1 MDACGKVRA
10 RREPIRS
17 ICTNVHLTPARWPH
31 LLRTPSR
38 VTQPLMFF
46 KRAMKPA
53 AASTGVDVLRDVVQA
68 EMKGADPDSARLVVA
83 VAGLLASVAHADRR
97 YTPQEKA
104 YMHDALRRLD
114 GLTAE
119 GADAICALIEKQGLI
134 IGAHNPQGFTRELR
148 ERTDV
153 ELRREVLE
161 VLVDLAAAD
170 GELSLS
176 ETDLLRRTCA
186 ALGLA
191 PQDYL
196 DAQQRH
202 RDKLSTLK

>member
-1 MDACGKVRA
+1 MLTTTSMQACHSVSALSTLITQSARA
-10 RREPIRS
+10 AALAAHSCSRY
-17 ICTNVHLTPARWPH
+17 PAI
-31 LLRTPSR
+31 
-38 VTQPLMFF
+38 MFF

-53 AASTGVDVLRDVVQA
+53 APNTGTDVLREVVQT
-68 EMKGADPDSARLVVA
+68 EMKGADQESARIVVA

-97 YTPQEKA
+97 YTAQEKA
-104 YMHDALRRLD
+104 YMHDALQRLD

-119 GADAICALIEKQGLI
+119 GADAVCAVIEKQGVV
-134 IGAHNPQGFTRELR
+134 IGAHNPQAFTRELR
-148 ERTDV
+148 DRTDV

-176 ETDLLRRTCA
+176 ETDLLRRTCS
-186 ALGLA
+186 ALGLE

-196 DAQQRH
+196 SAQERH
-202 RDKLSTLK
+202 REKLSTLKK

>member
-1 MDACGKVRA
+1 
-10 RREPIRS
+10 
-17 ICTNVHLTPARWPH
+17 
-31 LLRTPSR
+31 
-38 VTQPLMFF
+38 MFF
-46 KRAMKPA
+46 KRAMKPVA
-53 AASTGVDVLRDVVQA
+53 AGTGADVLRDVVQA
-68 EMKGADPDSARLVVA
+68 EMKGADPESARIVVA

-97 YTPQEKA
+97 YTPQEKS
-104 YMHDALRRLD
+104 YMHDALRRLQ
-114 GLTAE
+114 GLTTE

-134 IGAHNPQGFTRELR
+134 IGANNPQAFTRELR

-176 ETDLLRRTCA
+176 ETDLLRRTCS
-186 ALGLA
+186 ALGLS

-196 DAQQRH
+196 DAQERH

>member
-1 MDACGKVRA
+1 
-10 RREPIRS
+10 
-17 ICTNVHLTPARWPH
+17 
-31 LLRTPSR
+31 
-38 VTQPLMFF
+38 MFF

-53 AASTGVDVLRDVVQA
+53 APSTGVDVLRDVVQV
-68 EMKGADPDSARLVVA
+68 EMKTAEPESARIVVA

-119 GADAICALIEKQGLI
+119 GADAVCAVIEKQGVT
-134 IGAHNPQGFTRELR
+134 IGAQNPQAFTRELR

-153 ELRREVLE
+153 ELRREVLD

-176 ETDLLRRTCA
+176 ETDLLRRTCT
-186 ALGLA
+186 ALGLE

-196 DAQQRH
+196 QAQQRH

>member
-10 RREPIRS
+10 LRS
-17 ICTNVHLTPARWPH
+17 NVHRRPTRWPH

-38 VTQPLMFF
+38 VTQRCMFF

-53 AASTGVDVLRDVVQA
+53 ASSTGVDVLRDVVQA
-68 EMKGADPDSARLVVA
+68 EMKGADPDSARIVVA

-114 GLTAE
+114 GLTTE

-134 IGAHNPQGFTRELR
+134 IGAHNPQAFTRELR
-148 ERTDV
+148 ERTDA
-153 ELRREVLE
+153 ELRREVLRCW
-161 VLVDLAAAD
+161 
-170 GELSLS
+170 SIW
-176 ETDLLRRTCA
+176 LRRMV
-186 ALGLA
+186 
-191 PQDYL
+191 
-196 DAQQRH
+196 
-202 RDKLSTLK
+202 S

>member
-1 MDACGKVRA
+1 
-10 RREPIRS
+10 
-17 ICTNVHLTPARWPH
+17 
-31 LLRTPSR
+31 
-38 VTQPLMFF
+38 MFF
-46 KRAMKPA
+46 KRAMKPPA
-53 AASTGVDVLRDVVQA
+53 PSTGADVLRDVVQL
-68 EMKGADPDSARLVVA
+68 EMKGVDPESARIVVA

-97 YTPQEKA
+97 YTAQEKA

-119 GADAICALIEKQGLI
+119 GADAVCAVIEKQGI
-134 IGAHNPQGFTRELR
+134 TIGAHNPQAFTRELR

-186 ALGLA
+186 ALGLD

-196 DAQQRH
+196 SAQQRH